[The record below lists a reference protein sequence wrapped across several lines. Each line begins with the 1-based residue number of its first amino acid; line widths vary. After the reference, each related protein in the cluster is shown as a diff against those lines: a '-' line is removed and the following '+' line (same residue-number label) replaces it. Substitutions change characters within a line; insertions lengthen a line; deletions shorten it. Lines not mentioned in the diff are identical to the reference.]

1 MSETEKPS
9 LDQFEQTFK
18 ENPRLIQFLT
28 EQQRYKQQ
36 ARLRA
41 LDLAFQRKPATYIKD
56 SFVDAANTPDEHDYL
71 ADAET
76 YYNWL
81 IDILPDQLF

>member
-1 MSETEKPS
+1 MSEKTTPTV
-9 LDQFEQTFK
+9 DQLEQVFK
-18 ENPRLIQFLT
+18 ESPKVIQLLT
-28 EQQRYKQQ
+28 EHQRYKQQ

-41 LDLAFQRKPATYIKD
+41 LDLAFHNSAERLINDPLMNQQRLPQN
-56 SFVDAANTPDEHDYL
+56 SDYL
-71 ADAET
+71 AKAEK

>member
-1 MSETEKPS
+1 MSENKPS
-9 LDQFEQTFK
+9 LDQWEQTFK
-18 ENPRLIQFLT
+18 DNPKIIQFLT

-41 LDLAFQRKPATYIKD
+41 LDLAFQRNPVSYIKD
-56 SFVDAANTPDEHDYL
+56 PLFNNDDDKNDDHDYL

-76 YYNWL
+76 YYKWL
-81 IDILPDQLF
+81 IDILPEQMF

>member
-1 MSETEKPS
+1 MSESATPS

-18 ENPRLIQFLT
+18 DNPRLIQFLT

-41 LDLAFQRKPATYIKD
+41 LDLAFQRNPVTYIKESLD
-56 SFVDAANTPDEHDYL
+56 NSEPIFNGILVDAN
-71 ADAET
+71 T

>member
-1 MSETEKPS
+1 MSETATPS

-18 ENPRLIQFLT
+18 DDPRLIQFLT
-28 EQQRYKQQ
+28 EQRRYKQQ

-41 LDLAFQRKPATYIKD
+41 LDLAFQRKPVVSIKD
-56 SFVDAANTPDEHDYL
+56 SFVDTDNASTEHDYL